1 MRTWRLIEDIPRT
14 GSFNMAA
21 DQVLLDN
28 FSQDELPIFRLYDWE
43 SPTLSLGRN
52 EQLDSLIDLR
62 ACQSL
67 AIPVV
72 RRMTGGK
79 AVLHGFDLTY
89 SLIAGV
95 LDKQFPGGV
104 LDNYHYLAKGFLRFF
119 QELGLNPVLHE
130 KTSLKNNPEPHICF
144 AEPSAYEIL
153 VEGRKIIGSAQRV
166 RIIRRLNAPSARVFL
181 QHGSIL
187 LKDSIHQVMQIFPYT
202 RENNLRSEMHSL
214 ESVGIYPKHS
224 KVELRRLLLESLQK
238 TFRLEWQMKNWS
250 KEELSLITDC
260 ENAYQPLKMQHV

>member
-1 MRTWRLIEDIPRT
+1 MYSWRLIEDVPCS

-28 FSQDELPIFRLYDWE
+28 FSHDEQPIFRLYDWE
-43 SPTLSLGRN
+43 CLTLSLGRN
-52 EQLDSLIDLR
+52 EQLDSLIDLQ

-89 SLIAGV
+89 SLTAGV

-104 LDNYHYLAKGFLRFF
+104 LDNYQYLANGFMLFF
-119 QELGLNPVLHE
+119 KELGLNPELH
-130 KTSLKNNPEPHICF
+130 KKSSLKKNQEPHICF

-153 VEGRKIIGSAQRV
+153 IEGRKIIGSAQRV
-166 RIIRRLNAPSARVFL
+166 RIIRRKKAQSTRVFL

-187 LKDSIHQVMQIFPYT
+187 LKDSIPQIMQIFPYA
-202 RENNLRSEMHSL
+202 REKNLRREIHSL

-224 KVELRRLLLESLQK
+224 RVELCRLLLECLCK
-238 TFRLEWQMKNWS
+238 TFRIKWNNYNWTG
-250 KEELSLITDC
+250 KELKLIADY
-260 ENAYQPLKMQHV
+260 EEAFQPLEMKLV